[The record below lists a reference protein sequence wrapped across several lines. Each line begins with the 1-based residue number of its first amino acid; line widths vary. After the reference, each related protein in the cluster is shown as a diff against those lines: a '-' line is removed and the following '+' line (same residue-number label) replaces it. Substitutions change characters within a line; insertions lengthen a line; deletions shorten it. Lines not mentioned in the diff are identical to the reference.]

1 MYRVIEVARML
12 GVSKVTIYKKVNKNK
27 KSLKNHIH
35 TRSNITYIDDIG
47 VEIIKETIEVS
58 TNSLFG
64 NGNDTDE
71 LKREYLEDLTES
83 IEFLNSQIQT
93 KKKQVQRKDEIIEAY
108 KGIIKSNRGK
118 LQYLESK
125 LNQAD

>member
-27 KSLKNHIH
+27 KNLKNHIH
-35 TRSNITYIDDIG
+35 TRSNITYIDDVG

-58 TNSLFG
+58 SNNSYG
-64 NGNDTDE
+64 GANDIDE
-71 LKREYLEDLTES
+71 LKREYVEDLNET
-83 IEFLNSQIQT
+83 IEFLSSQIQI
-93 KKKQVQRKDEIIEAY
+93 KKRQVQKKDEIIEAY

-125 LNQAD
+125 LNQVN

>member
-27 KSLKNHIH
+27 KNLKNHIH
-35 TRSNITYIDDIG
+35 TRSNITYIDDVG

-58 TNSLFG
+58 SNNSYG
-64 NGNDTDE
+64 GGNDIDE
-71 LKREYLEDLTES
+71 LKREYVEDLNET
-83 IEFLNSQIQT
+83 IEFLSSQIQI
-93 KKKQVQRKDEIIEAY
+93 KKRQVQKKDEIIEAY

-125 LNQAD
+125 LNQVN

>member
-27 KSLKNHIH
+27 KALKNHIH
-35 TRSNITYIDDIG
+35 TRSNITYIDDVG
-47 VEIIKETIEVS
+47 VEIIKETIEISS
-58 TNSLFG
+58 TNMFG
-64 NGNDTDE
+64 SGNDIDE
-71 LKREYLEDLTES
+71 LKKEYLEDMNETF
-83 IEFLNSQIQT
+83 EFLSAQIQI
-93 KKKQVQRKDEIIEAY
+93 KKKQVQKKDEIIEAY

-125 LNQAD
+125 LNQVN

>member
-27 KSLKNHIH
+27 KALKNHIH

-58 TNSLFG
+58 SNNLFG

-71 LKREYLEDLTES
+71 FKREYLEDLTEMIDYLS
-83 IEFLNSQIQT
+83 VQIQI
-93 KKKQVQRKDEIIEAY
+93 KKKQVQKKDEIIEAY

-125 LNQAD
+125 LNQVN